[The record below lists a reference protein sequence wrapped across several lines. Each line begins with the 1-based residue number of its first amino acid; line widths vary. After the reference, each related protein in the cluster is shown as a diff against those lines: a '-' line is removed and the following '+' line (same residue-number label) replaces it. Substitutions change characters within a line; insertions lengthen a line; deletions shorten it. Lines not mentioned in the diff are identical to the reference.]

1 MPTHPGLKDLLRYPL
16 MSAFRERR
24 TRRIARGVS
33 VNAGTLSHTS
43 SNLPAP
49 LSPLEEAVLIVSTG
63 ATGPVIHDG
72 PLKRADG
79 GDELGSP
86 FYNLIGRT
94 ASSPDNSH
102 ATSFFLINDDGI
114 WLLKRPNGREALR
127 LMASL
132 PESWD
137 DWTETDWLKAAN
149 AVKVQISDKRLEF
162 PRRFPYYL
170 GWNKQTSNAPGTTI
184 LFPVVDCTRQYIN
197 AILTVLSE
205 PEGQRPVFIDDWQKF
220 EPADLAE
227 AALWLG
233 AQFGFPRK
241 IPYQPVGGIKWVRN
255 GFSNQDISAPLGF
268 SHAMRTDYE
277 AFFLLQNL
285 MLLAQGMGLGG
296 WVHASVFPPWVLQRN
311 PDKGELG
318 LGFRMHEPDKKW
330 LHWPPLPSTQP
341 NPVGIDGVLEGLC
354 PPYVASM
361 NEAVDA
367 VIADKY
373 GPQGMYGDAQTFA
386 TPFKS
391 ATDADEY
398 LRQQTPFSPQ
408 AIEYCKEICTY
419 ILDKYGRFPAHV
431 DAFYVPGIW
440 LQFSHLEL
448 EYYDRFYKPDLV
460 TRQAAHDAT
469 WGSHDPPG
477 NNDDSP

>member
-1 MPTHPGLKDLLRYPL
+1 MPIHPGLKDLLRYPL

-33 VNAGTLSHTS
+33 VNAGSLSHTS
-43 SNLPAP
+43 TNAPAP
-49 LSPLEEAVLIVSTG
+49 LTALEEAVIIVSTG
-63 ATGPVIHDG
+63 LTGPVMHDG
-72 PLKRADG
+72 PLKRPDG

-86 FYNLIGRT
+86 FYNLVGRT
-94 ASSPDNSH
+94 TSSPDNSH

-114 WLLKRPNGREALR
+114 WLLKRPDDREALEQ
-127 LMASL
+127 MASL
-132 PESWD
+132 PTSWD
-137 DWTETDWLKAAN
+137 DWEDSDWLKAAE

-184 LFPVVDCTRQYIN
+184 LLPVVDCTRQYIN

-220 EPADLAE
+220 EPSDLIE
-227 AALWLG
+227 AALWVG

-241 IPYQPVGGIKWVRN
+241 IPYQPVGGIKWVQN
-255 GFSNQDISAPLGF
+255 GFANRELSAPLGYG
-268 SHAMRTDYE
+268 HAMRTDYE
-277 AFFLLQNL
+277 SFFLLQNL

-296 WVHASVFPPWVLQRN
+296 WIHASVFAPWVLQRN
-311 PDKGELG
+311 PDKGEFG
-318 LGFRMHEPDKKW
+318 LGFRMHEPKKKW
-330 LHWPPLPSTQP
+330 LHWPPLPASQP

-361 NEAVDA
+361 NDAVDA

-373 GPQGMYGDAQTFA
+373 GPQGLYGDSTTFA
-386 TPFKS
+386 APFKNP
-391 ATDADEY
+391 ADADEY

-448 EYYDRFYKPDLV
+448 EYYDRFYKPELV
-460 TRQAAHDAT
+460 KRQAAHDAV
-469 WGSHDPPG
+469 WGSHDG
-477 NNDDSP
+477 QD